1 MQQQGT
7 GSAICSHL
15 ASNLSAKQLFQL
27 ASDRHDFQAQCQLQ
41 TEFQDLLV
49 LDADSS
55 PLAVVKLKQVVRE
68 SLK

>member
-1 MQQQGT
+1 MQQQWAGSVICSLFAPYL
-7 GSAICSHL
+7 SAIQL
-15 ASNLSAKQLFQL
+15 YQLS
-27 ASDRHDFQAQCQLQ
+27 SDRHRFQAQCELQ